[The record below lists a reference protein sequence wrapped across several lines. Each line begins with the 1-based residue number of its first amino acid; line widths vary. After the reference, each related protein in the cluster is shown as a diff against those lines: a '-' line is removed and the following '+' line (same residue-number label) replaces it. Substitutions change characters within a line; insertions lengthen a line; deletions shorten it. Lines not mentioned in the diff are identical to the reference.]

1 MRFRVR
7 YPNQQ
12 EAFLKYFDL
21 FLAPLLAHRSN
32 MPVKKEV
39 GFLLT
44 GIKVRSSEI
53 FPIDVGLD

>member
-1 MRFRVR
+1 
-7 YPNQQ
+7 
-12 EAFLKYFDL
+12 
-21 FLAPLLAHRSN
+21 

-53 FPIDVGLD
+53 FPIDVGLDLVFLFV